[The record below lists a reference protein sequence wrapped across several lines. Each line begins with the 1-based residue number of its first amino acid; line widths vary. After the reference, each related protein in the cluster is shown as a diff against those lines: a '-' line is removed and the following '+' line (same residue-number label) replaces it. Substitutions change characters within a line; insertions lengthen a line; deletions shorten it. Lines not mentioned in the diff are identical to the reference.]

1 MSGMLFLGTGTK
13 VMPYIM
19 TRRGLLPNVT
29 MTKWGGIP
37 RNLSST
43 TMTTTTTVARRGRPI
58 LHQRVVGGR
67 RRLTQQQQSPQSTKR
82 CASRN
87 QHKPNQQQNRSKATL
102 ANDMAAKSSAG
113 YMSPGPTPQNAW
125 IQYLEASLRKTRT
138 IPIPRWI
145 TPRHYTIT
153 ISECFGHSSFLLVA
167 ISYAVDDFLM
177 LRCIAVAGST
187 AMLFFTYFHPH
198 GRVLWLPF
206 KWNALFIAINSYR
219 IGRVVWQRY
228 QAQGLSD
235 ELVKLRENFLF
246 IMDPVDYFKF
256 IRIGT
261 IKTVRKGD
269 VLVEQGEKNR
279 YVRILLEGELKVLR
293 NGKLNYVLEEANF
306 VSEAGL
312 HAGLLIPGNVE
323 SCCTI
328 VAETDARVIV
338 WDRTQLMDLLEYDDS
353 VKRSLQ
359 AAISWDVVRKLK
371 FQRSLISRGLIQDP
385 EEWTKRRTEQTQHR
399 YASILKNLLMHPKL
413 LEERKGQLSKYRMIH
428 HIDDEMHAKALEACG
443 WTEEEFESG
452 RKNGPTIDDELAKSE
467 DKYFSHDWKWYLR
480 GLYYQIFGCSWN

>member
-1 MSGMLFLGTGTK
+1 
-13 VMPYIM
+13 MPYIM

-187 AMLFFTYFHPH
+187 AMLFFTYF
-198 GRVLWLPF
+198 
-206 KWNALFIAINSYR
+206 
-219 IGRVVWQRY
+219 Q
-228 QAQGLSD
+228 
-235 ELVKLRENFLF
+235 
-246 IMDPVDYFKF
+246 
-256 IRIGT
+256 
-261 IKTVRKGD
+261 
-269 VLVEQGEKNR
+269 
-279 YVRILLEGELKVLR
+279 
-293 NGKLNYVLEEANF
+293 
-306 VSEAGL
+306 
-312 HAGLLIPGNVE
+312 
-323 SCCTI
+323 
-328 VAETDARVIV
+328 
-338 WDRTQLMDLLEYDDS
+338 
-353 VKRSLQ
+353 
-359 AAISWDVVRKLK
+359 
-371 FQRSLISRGLIQDP
+371 
-385 EEWTKRRTEQTQHR
+385 
-399 YASILKNLLMHPKL
+399 
-413 LEERKGQLSKYRMIH
+413 
-428 HIDDEMHAKALEACG
+428 
-443 WTEEEFESG
+443 
-452 RKNGPTIDDELAKSE
+452 
-467 DKYFSHDWKWYLR
+467 
-480 GLYYQIFGCSWN
+480 